1 MANFVPFQNVRSLV
15 SRSPSLTNPLNGI
28 SFANY
33 TNEFPM
39 DVWALV
45 GVAALLCASV
55 VLAASVVHGIRDDR
69 VGRLVRKTK
78 AEEDFD
84 FRKFVEFF
92 FCSLFSAAR
101 RWC

>member
-69 VGRLVRKTK
+69 VGRLVRKE
-78 AEEDFD
+78 AGEDFD
-84 FRKFVEFF
+84 FHKFIEF